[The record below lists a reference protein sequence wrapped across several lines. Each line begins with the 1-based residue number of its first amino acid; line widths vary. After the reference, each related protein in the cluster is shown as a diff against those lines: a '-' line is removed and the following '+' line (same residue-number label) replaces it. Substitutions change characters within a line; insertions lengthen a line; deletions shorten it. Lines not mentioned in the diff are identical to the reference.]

1 MKISIDSCQKTA
13 NTLKFKKTWIFII
26 FSLSDFDCTFE
37 FSLYLQVPPLRLPE
51 PPDSRRERR
60 EGGIELPVCRALS
73 KQFLRVDQLQQHT
86 AAHYPGDVLQVGQ
99 GQLVCQD

>member
-1 MKISIDSCQKTA
+1 M
-13 NTLKFKKTWIFII
+13 KFKKTLIYLI
-26 FSLSDFDCTFE
+26 FSLSDFDVIF
-37 FSLYLQVPPLRLPE
+37 PPLTVPQR
-51 PPDSRRERR
+51 PDSRRQGR

-99 GQLVCQD
+99 GQLVAQD